1 MNKVYNALLWI
12 TIKLG
17 NYSLNKLI
25 RKIHDKTIIP
35 IINKK
40 AILYM
45 NQGHSENAAILESLY
60 DLGLISDSEIQILR
74 NNPNYSNVNCKS
86 GKNHYFSSGKCTY
99 CGIIG
104 CSVGLRDHYFSN
116 GNCIYC
122 GIIGCSVGLRDHY
135 FSNGNCIYC
144 GIIGCV
150 FGLRDHYFSSGKCIY
165 CGIIG
170 CKVGLRD
177 HYFSSGKCIYCGR
190 TK

>member
-17 NYSLNKLI
+17 NFSLNKLI

-40 AILYM
+40 TILYM

-74 NNPNYSNVNCKS
+74 NNPNYRNVNCKS
-86 GKNHYFSSGKCTY
+86 GKNHNFSSGKCLY

-104 CSVGLRDHYFSN
+104 CSVGLRDHNFSS
-116 GNCIYC
+116 GKCIYC
-122 GIIGCSVGLRDHY
+122 GIIGCSVGLRVH
-135 FSNGNCIYC
+135 N
-144 GIIGCV
+144 
-150 FGLRDHYFSSGKCIY
+150 
-165 CGIIG
+165 
-170 CKVGLRD
+170 
-177 HYFSSGKCIYCGR
+177 FSSGKCIYCGR
-190 TK
+190 TR